1 MNPRIL
7 IVAMAVAVAAVAPAS
22 ASAQVQPA
30 GTGEPAFT
38 RSAQNTQWV
47 EWPATSGA
55 DGYRLRADYYANN
68 ALVNNY
74 TVDAN
79 PAGGNSWLN
88 WSGVATLQ
96 EGGQY
101 GICVQGS
108 YSFPN
113 DSLFFPDGPNS
124 CSMGTQIGRR
134 SHTTIDRSKPTIGV
148 QVAGGAAATRNTLNS
163 VNVSYQDAY
172 SPPFPANFL
181 CVAPGATAEAACG
194 GKIYGYTPS
203 CSSPAGAGKNTSF
216 TCQVETSSINPPD
229 GPLFV
234 CVTSADSSIPDNPSS
249 ADQSA
254 TADKANLSDKTCD
267 SVLMDRTPPTAT
279 INTASTTVTRGQ
291 SVAFTAQASDATSG
305 LGSQPA
311 QWIWNDGTPAGSG
324 DSAVHTFNQAGTYIV
339 QYKVAD
345 AAGNQATA
353 TKSITV
359 VEPPS
364 SETPGGGTGST
375 GSGGSGT
382 TGSGS
387 TSSGGGSTG
396 SGSGSGSGQV
406 GAAVY
411 TAAQIIKAAGGGTAQ
426 SANLGN
432 VTVLA
437 PRRVSLAGRRRSFL
451 LGVTADRAGLLK
463 LKLVK
468 GRRVRS
474 RASAVL
480 AAGSKT
486 QRIRLPRGMKPGRHA
501 LKVSFTPAGSSR
513 AVITALRIG
522 FTKPGRKAR
531 GAAAARILPGAPRA
545 SISTAGLP
553 APRLPDGRLHGGSAD
568 RVFEVR

>member
-1 MNPRIL
+1 MAPRIL
-7 IVAMAVAVAAVAPAS
+7 IVAALAAAVALAPAS

-47 EWPATSGA
+47 EWGATSGA
-55 DGYRLRADYYANN
+55 DGYRLRADYH
-68 ALVNNY
+68 VNNSLFNSY
-74 TVDAN
+74 TVNDAS

-88 WSGVATLQ
+88 WSGVASLQ
-96 EGGQY
+96 EGNQY

-108 YSFPN
+108 YSLPN

-124 CSMGTQIGRR
+124 CSTGTQIGRR
-134 SHTTIDRSKPTIGV
+134 SHTTIDRSKPTITV
-148 QVAGGAAATRNTLNS
+148 QVAGGAAFTRNTLSS
-163 VNVSYQDAY
+163 VTVGYQDAY

-181 CVAPGATAEAACG
+181 CVSSGATAEAACS
-194 GKIYGYTPS
+194 GKIYGYTAA
-203 CSSPAGAGKNTSF
+203 CSNPAAAGKDTSF
-216 TCQVETSSINPPD
+216 NCQVETSSIDPPD

-249 ADQSA
+249 SNQSA

-267 SVLMDRTPPTAT
+267 SVVMDRTAPNAT
-279 INTASTTVTRGQ
+279 ITTASTTVTRGQ
-291 SVAFTAQASDATSG
+291 GVAFTAQASDATSG
-305 LGSQPA
+305 LSPQAG

-324 DSAVHTFNQAGTYIV
+324 DSAVHTFNQAGSYNV

-345 AAGNQATA
+345 TAGNQTTA
-353 TKSITV
+353 TRSITV
-359 VEPPS
+359 VEPPAG
-364 SETPGGGTGST
+364 ETPGGGSSSGGTGNGSGST
-375 GSGGSGT
+375 GSGA
-382 TGSGS
+382 
-387 TSSGGGSTG
+387 
-396 SGSGSGSGQV
+396 GSGQG
-406 GAAVY
+406 GAAAF
-411 TAAQIIKAAGGGTAQ
+411 TAAQIIEAAGGGTAQ
-426 SANLGN
+426 SADLGN

-451 LGVTADRAGLLK
+451 LGVTANRAGLLR

-474 RASAVL
+474 RTSAVL

-486 QRIRLPRGMKPGRHA
+486 QRMRLPKGMKPGRHA

-513 AVITALRIG
+513 AVTTSLGIG

-531 GAAAARILPGAPRA
+531 AAHAARTLPGAPRA
-545 SISTAGLP
+545 SISAAGLP
-553 APRLPDGRLHGGSAD
+553 APSLPDGRLHGGGAD